1 MTTLAD
7 KVSNFRRENQ
17 SIADTVTFS
26 GADISVIA
34 FRDTDPIIDF
44 TVDSLNKELEKA
56 QADVDRA
63 YKNYIETEGRL
74 AAAQANLQVE
84 QIKIDKLKNGLIEGS
99 TAFTRLNERE
109 GKYIKQVQTI
119 YAELERAQDNY
130 FAAEG
135 ARFEIQKELDSLSKN
150 KAIFFKLGSIHT
162 ISYSSF
168 REKFAVRGLG
178 RTQAKT
184 YTRGPRTIAGTMV
197 FNVFQEH
204 EFLKMAS
211 LLPDQDLKTHPYS
224 VMIDQIQPFNLLLLF
239 ANEYGAY
246 SAMSLFNI
254 DIASEGQEMSIDQIL
269 THNTMNFYATEMVP
283 MMKLGNRFN
292 TYDEMIAG
300 AINEIRETGLSSTYL
315 RIPQRQSIDRFK
327 TNTSDILSKSRGL
340 F

>member
-1 MTTLAD
+1 MTTLTD

-44 TVDSLNKELEKA
+44 TVDSLNKDLEKA

-63 YKNYIETEGRL
+63 HKNYIETEGRL
-74 AAAQANLQVE
+74 AAAQTELQVE
-84 QIKIDKLKNGLIEGS
+84 QRRIDKLKSGLPEGS

-109 GKYIKQVQTI
+109 GKYIKQVQTVS
-119 YAELERAQDNY
+119 AELERAQDNY

-135 ARFEIQKELDSLSKN
+135 ARFEIQKEFDSLSQN

-178 RTQAKT
+178 RTQAKA

-204 EFLKMAS
+204 EFLKMAN

-292 TYDEMIAG
+292 TYDEMITG
-300 AINEIRETGLSSTYL
+300 AINEIRETGFSSTYL
-315 RIPQRQSIDRFK
+315 PIPQRQSIDRFK